1 LKLLTITVVG
11 YLFFAGSSAG
21 LADDRRL
28 DLSRPEVQLFI
39 SEIVNEGGLSRAQ
52 VEASLEQAR
61 FQPSI
66 IKAISRPAERVLSWK
81 EYQDIFLTDRRVS
94 EGVAFL
100 AKHES
105 LFADIQREYGVD
117 RWVILSILG
126 VETFYGRITG
136 SYRVIDALTT
146 LAFDYPPRS
155 KFFREQ
161 LKALFRLAHKQ
172 KQDVFSLKGSY
183 AGAMGYG
190 QFIPTSYEAYAIDAD
205 QNGFADIWSAPH
217 DIIASVANYFAEH
230 RWTPGLTPMF
240 ALEAPDTSL
249 EPLFDNALKPK
260 RTAASIREMGVLLP
274 SEIGADEK
282 VTLLRYAGKT
292 GDEFWVGTQNFYTI
306 TRYNHSRLYA
316 MAVFQLSEQLRE
328 AASVSR

>member
-1 LKLLTITVVG
+1 MREEGVDLEIVHNHCRGVFVLCR
-11 YLFFAGSSAG
+11 FFDGPSG
-21 LADDRRL
+21 RPTL

-39 SEIVNEGGLSRAQ
+39 NEIVNEEGLSRAQ

-66 IKAISRPAERVLSWK
+66 IKAISRPAERVLTWK

-155 KFFREQ
+155 KFFRGQ
-161 LKALFRLAHKQ
+161 LKALFRLAYSRSKM
-172 KQDVFSLKGSY
+172 SL
-183 AGAMGYG
+183 A
-190 QFIPTSYEAYAIDAD
+190 
-205 QNGFADIWSAPH
+205 
-217 DIIASVANYFAEH
+217 
-230 RWTPGLTPMF
+230 
-240 ALEAPDTSL
+240 
-249 EPLFDNALKPK
+249 
-260 RTAASIREMGVLLP
+260 
-274 SEIGADEK
+274 
-282 VTLLRYAGKT
+282 
-292 GDEFWVGTQNFYTI
+292 
-306 TRYNHSRLYA
+306 
-316 MAVFQLSEQLRE
+316 
-328 AASVSR
+328 

>member
-1 LKLLTITVVG
+1 MKLFTITAVG
-11 YLFFAGSSAG
+11 CLFFAGSSAG

-39 SEIVNEGGLSRAQ
+39 NEIVNEEGLSRAQ

-66 IKAISRPAERVLSWK
+66 IKAISRPAERVLTWK

-100 AKHES
+100 AQHES
-105 LFADIQREYGVD
+105 LFADIEREYGVD

-155 KFFREQ
+155 KFFRGQ
-161 LKALFRLAHKQ
+161 LKALFRLAQEQ
-172 KQDVFSLKGSY
+172 KQDVISLKGSY

-205 QNGFADIWSAPH
+205 QNGFADIWSTPH

-230 RWTPGLTPMF
+230 RWTPGLTPLF
-240 ALEAPDTSL
+240 ALEAPDASL

-260 RTAASIREMGVLLP
+260 RTAASIREMGVPLP

-292 GDEFWVGTQNFYTI
+292 GDEYWVGTQNFYTI